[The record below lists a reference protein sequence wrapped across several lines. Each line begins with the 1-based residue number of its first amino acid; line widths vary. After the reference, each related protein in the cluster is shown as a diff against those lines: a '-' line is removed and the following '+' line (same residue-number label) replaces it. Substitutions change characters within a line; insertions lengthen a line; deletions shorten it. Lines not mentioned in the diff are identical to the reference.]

1 MGSALRLKFW
11 GTRGLISSPHK
22 NTAIYGGNT
31 SCIQLLHKSELI
43 IIDTGFGVTNL
54 GEVLMPRILAGQE
67 SLTVH
72 IFYTHFHWDHIQGLP
87 FFHPIYFPTS
97 TLNLYSPLATESI
110 KENLDLLFDGSY
122 SPFAGVDSMPS
133 QVNFITIKDRIEV
146 SGLKISYCPLDH
158 GWHEANTYAYKF
170 EEEKTGISL
179 VVASDHEA
187 RPSPINDRFIA
198 FANECDLL
206 VHDAQYT
213 EKEYKE
219 YVGWGHSSMKQA
231 LENSL
236 KSKAKRTLLSHHDPK
251 RTDDELKKARKKY
264 SQKAT
269 YKDLDFDFAK
279 ESVIYNLEKK

>member
-11 GTRGLISSPHK
+11 GTRGLISSPNK
-22 NTAIYGGNT
+22 DTAIYGGNT
-31 SCIQLLHKSELI
+31 SCIQLLHKSDLI

-97 TLNLYSPLATESI
+97 TLNLYSPLSTESM

-133 QVNFITIKDRIEV
+133 QVNFISIKESLEV
-146 SGLKISYCPLDH
+146 SGLKVSYCPLDH

-170 EEEKTGISL
+170 EEEETGISL

-187 RPSPINDRFIA
+187 RASSINDQFIS
-198 FANECDLL
+198 FAKECDLL

-213 EKEYKE
+213 EDEYKGH
-219 YVGWGHSSMKQA
+219 VGWGHSSMKQA
-231 LENSL
+231 LENSV

-251 RTDDELKKARKKY
+251 RTDNELKKARKDYGK
-264 SQKAT
+264 QPA

-279 ESVIYNLEKK
+279 ESVIYTLEKK